1 MACFPKASSST
12 SYVAFRRCDRII
24 ILCER
29 CLIILKLPVGMY
41 MTFPSGLVCVAVEG
55 VGEVGGVIEYAKPWG
70 PIKNIDEVDN
80 GGVGVNNKIS
90 RL

>member
-1 MACFPKASSST
+1 
-12 SYVAFRRCDRII
+12 
-24 ILCER
+24 
-29 CLIILKLPVGMY
+29 MY